1 MKKLFYPIFSN
12 IEILKGKDTQRV
24 LYTKTK
30 VFARVTFCALQGK
43 YPLTL
48 FRLSLFREHGQLS
61 VSQVPHKKAEPIP

>member
-48 FRLSLFREHGQLS
+48 FRHFYLRITAIKDGHIS
-61 VSQVPHKKAEPIP
+61 